1 MGMMDLTGVMKALGG
16 WLHNLVN
23 FIKTTELYI
32 FKKCNFIF
40 KILLSEKYTS
50 LKFFKFA
57 L

>member
-1 MGMMDLTGVMKALGG
+1 MMDLTGVMKALGG